1 MTTMMKAMGISR
13 YHQKQLEEFVLPIP
27 AIAPD
32 EVLAIGDGEN
42 DLTMLQ
48 FAGMSAAPA
57 NACEQAR
64 KLAGWIAPSNNES
77 AGARALEHYH
87 II

>member
-32 EVLAIGDGEN
+32 EVLVEVH
-42 DLTMLQ
+42 
-48 FAGMSAAPA
+48 AASVNPVVVHIVGGF
-57 NACEQAR
+57 
-64 KLAGWIAPSNNES
+64 L
-77 AGARALEHYH
+77 LEM
-87 II
+87 ILPPIPT